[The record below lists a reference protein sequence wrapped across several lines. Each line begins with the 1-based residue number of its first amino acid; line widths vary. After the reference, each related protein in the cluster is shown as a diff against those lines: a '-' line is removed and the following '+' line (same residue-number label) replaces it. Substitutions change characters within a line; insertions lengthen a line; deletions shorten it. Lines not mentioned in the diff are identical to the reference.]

1 MTTIYR
7 YTKKMSKILIK
18 ESDLIK
24 LIETAMD
31 LDIYNQPSTV
41 DSDNGNLDIED
52 TIEDMVS
59 KLEELLYMIKQGKK
73 IEWENEDSLFKQSD
87 TLNQLYE
94 KIKYE
99 K

>member
-1 MTTIYR
+1 
-7 YTKKMSKILIK
+7 MSKILIK